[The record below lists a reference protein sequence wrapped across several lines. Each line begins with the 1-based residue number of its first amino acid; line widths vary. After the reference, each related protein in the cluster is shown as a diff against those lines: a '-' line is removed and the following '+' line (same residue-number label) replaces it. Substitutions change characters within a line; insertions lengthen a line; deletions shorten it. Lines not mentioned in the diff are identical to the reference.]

1 MAYDRQGLL
10 AQITNVLYDMKI
22 LINSVHT
29 KTTKE
34 QIAIMNIT
42 IEITSKEQL
51 EQVVKKLSRLG
62 GVFEVTRN
70 NA

>member
-1 MAYDRQGLL
+1 M